1 MKYELTYSPD
11 FVADVNKLLEN
22 TTLILASNS
31 PRRAEILDMLGLKFS
46 KLIPDVDEDIAS
58 SCTPAEF
65 ACKLALKK
73 VQAVET
79 NGDGIIISADTI
91 VVRENKIIGKPA
103 DISEAEAML
112 KELSGVW
119 HSVITAIAV
128 RAKTG
133 NIIRHGYRES
143 MVKFMD
149 LTDEQ
154 ILTYIA
160 GGEPFGKAGA
170 YAIQGEGGDLVCAY
184 SGDLDN
190 IIGFPASL
198 FFDLVAELKREV

>member
-1 MKYELTYSPD
+1 MKYKLTYSPD

-22 TTLILASNS
+22 TPIILASNS
-31 PRRAEILDMLGLKFS
+31 PRRAEILSMLGLKFS
-46 KLIPDVDEDIAS
+46 KLIPDVDENIAS

-73 VQAVET
+73 IQAVD
-79 NGDGIIISADTI
+79 NDSDGLIISADTI
-91 VVRENKIIGKPA
+91 VVRENKIINKPE
-103 DISEAEAML
+103 DDSEAEDML

-128 RAKTG
+128 RTTSG

-143 MVKFMD
+143 KVKFMD

-154 ILTYIA
+154 IRTYVA

-170 YAIQGEGGDLVCAY
+170 YAIQGEGGDMVSEF

-190 IIGFPASL
+190 IIGFPAKL
-198 FFDLVAELKREV
+198 FFDLVTELKREV